1 MSNIKQHCIFLTSII
16 LISLTWWSLYLF
28 FIFPKY
34 HYDLNKSSTSLSSA
48 IVVLTGGK
56 GRFEKGLNFLK
67 SGKLSKKLF
76 VSGVFSASELR
87 KKYALSEIEKKLFEC
102 CISFDNKAT
111 NTYQNV
117 TEIKKWVE
125 LNSINEIYLISSY
138 YHLPRVKILFE
149 KKFPSLELNLLPVEA
164 NLFTTKYLFFNFFF
178 HIKIIFTEYIKI
190 LYIIFFDTK

>member
-1 MSNIKQHCIFLTSII
+1 MSNIKKHSIFLASII
-16 LISLTWWSLYLF
+16 VISITWWFLYLF

-34 HYDLNKSSTSLSSA
+34 HYDLNKSSINLSSA

-67 SGKLSKKLF
+67 NGKLSKKLF
-76 VSGVFSASELR
+76 VSGVFSTNELR

-125 LNSINEIYLISSY
+125 LNGINEIYLISSY

-164 NLFTTKYLFFNFFF
+164 SLFNTEYLFFNFFF
-178 HIKIIFTEYIKI
+178 HMKIIFTEYIKI
-190 LYIIFFDTK
+190 LYIIFFDTR

>member
-1 MSNIKQHCIFLTSII
+1 MSNIKKHCIFLTSII
-16 LISLTWWSLYLF
+16 VISVTWWSLYLF

-34 HYDLNKSSTSLSSA
+34 HYDLNKSSTNLSSA

-76 VSGVFSASELR
+76 VSGVFSANELR
-87 KKYALSEIEKKLFEC
+87 KKYAQSEIEKKLFEC

-111 NTYQNV
+111 NTYQNI

-125 LNSINEIYLISSY
+125 LNGINEIYLISSY

-190 LYIIFFDTK
+190 LYIIFFDTR

>member
-1 MSNIKQHCIFLTSII
+1 MSNIKKHCIFLTSII
-16 LISLTWWSLYLF
+16 VISVTWWSLYLF

-34 HYDLNKSSTSLSSA
+34 HYDLNKSSTNLSSA

-76 VSGVFSASELR
+76 ISGVFSISELR
-87 KKYALSEIEKKLFEC
+87 KKYALSETDKQLFEC
-102 CISFDNKAT
+102 CISFDNKAI

-117 TEIKKWVE
+117 IEIKKWVE
-125 LNSINEIYLISSY
+125 MNSITEIFLISSY

-149 KKFPSLELNLLPVEA
+149 KKFPSLKVNLLPVEA
-164 NLFTTKYLFFNFFF
+164 ELFTVKYLLNFVF
-178 HIKIIFTEYIKI
+178 HLKVIFTEYLKI
-190 LYIIFFDTK
+190 LYIIFLYIL